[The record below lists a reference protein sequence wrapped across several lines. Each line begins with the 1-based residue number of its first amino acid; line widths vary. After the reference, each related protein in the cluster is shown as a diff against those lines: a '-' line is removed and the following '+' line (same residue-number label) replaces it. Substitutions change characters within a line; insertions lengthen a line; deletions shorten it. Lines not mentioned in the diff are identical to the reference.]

1 VAKRSNNRNIE
12 EEEQQVCQRGVT
24 ECALKKNNDKHIEE
38 R

>member
-12 EEEQQVCQRGVT
+12 EEEQQVCQRGIIACT
-24 ECALKKNNDKHIEE
+24 LKKNNKQHIEE